1 MLVTEG
7 RSVRLL
13 RECLP
18 CDVAAFRRAAAQGR
32 LEDAAALFEADFLS
46 VLSDCIRPGTDN
58 REVYVRSGNG
68 APPEPITTNP
78 GEDIPV
84 GWSPDGAWA
93 LFLSDAGSEPGAHHC
108 DAHALGCT
116 WRACPAATRAGS

>member
-1 MLVTEG
+1 MRFEG
-7 RSVRLL
+7 PGALDTVDAQLENADSLLFWGDLRSL
-13 RECLP
+13 
-18 CDVAAFRRAAAQGR
+18 ATGA
-32 LEDAAALFEADFLS
+32 

-68 APPEPITTNP
+68 APPEPITMNP
-78 GEDIPV
+78 GKDIPV

-93 LFLSDAGSEPGAHHC
+93 LFLSDAGSEPGAHHY